1 MKYGIKNKAQENDN
15 DANSFYFRLPREIMS
30 AILAVRDLVTGYGL
44 GAVLHGVSL
53 DVDAG
58 EVVCLLGRNGA
69 GKSTTL
75 RSIMGL
81 TPPRGGRIEF
91 MGEEINGRQPF
102 EIARRGV
109 GYIPDDRRIF
119 ADLTVEEN
127 LEIVRQVTRRDGR
140 WTLER
145 VYRLFPLL
153 TELRLKRGSALSGG
167 EQKMLAIGRAL
178 MGNPGL
184 LVLDEPSEGLSPLM
198 VETLVQAIRQIQGE
212 GVTLLIADQNV
223 KFARRAAGR
232 GYIME
237 EGHIRFSGRLEE
249 LWANEE
255 VVRRYLAV

>member
-1 MKYGIKNKAQENDN
+1 M
-15 DANSFYFRLPREIMS
+15 M
-30 AILAVRDLVTGYGL
+30 LAVRDMVTGYGL
-44 GAVLHGVSL
+44 GAVIHGVSL
-53 DVDAG
+53 DVEAG

-81 TPPRGGRIEF
+81 TPPRSGKIEY
-91 MGEEINGRQPF
+91 MGQEITRRQPF
-102 EIARRGV
+102 EVARLGI

-119 ADLTVEEN
+119 AELTVEEN
-127 LEIVRQVTRRDGR
+127 LMIARRVTRRDGR
-140 WTLER
+140 WTMER

-153 TELRLKRGSALSGG
+153 TELRLRPGAGLSGG

-184 LVLDEPSEGLSPLM
+184 LILDEPSEGLSPLM
-198 VETLVQAIRQIQGE
+198 VKTLIGAISQIQEE

-223 KFARRAAGR
+223 KFARRVGGR
-232 GYIME
+232 GYILE
-237 EGHIRFSGRLEE
+237 EGHIRYSGGLDE

>member
-1 MKYGIKNKAQENDN
+1 MM
-15 DANSFYFRLPREIMS
+15 L
-30 AILAVRDLVTGYGL
+30 AIRDLVTGYGL
-44 GAVLHGVSL
+44 GAVIHGVCI

-81 TPPRGGRIEF
+81 TPPRSGRIEF
-91 MGEEINGRQPF
+91 MGNEITGRQPF
-102 EIARRGV
+102 EIARLGI

-127 LEIVRQVTRRDGR
+127 LRIVREVTRRDGR
-140 WTLER
+140 WTLDR
-145 VYRLFPLL
+145 VCQLFPLL
-153 TELRLKRGSALSGG
+153 SELRLKSGSGLSGG

-178 MGNPGL
+178 MGNPVL
-184 LVLDEPSEGLSPLM
+184 LILDEPSEGLSPLM
-198 VETLVQAIRQIQGE
+198 VKTLVEAIHQIRNE
-212 GVTLLIADQNV
+212 GVTLLVADQNV
-223 KFARRAAGR
+223 KFARRVADR

-237 EGHIRFSGRLEE
+237 KGHIRYSDRLEE

-255 VVRRYLAV
+255 IVRRYLAV

>member
-1 MKYGIKNKAQENDN
+1 M
-15 DANSFYFRLPREIMS
+15 
-30 AILAVRDLVTGYGL
+30 ILATRELVTGYGL
-44 GAVLHGVSL
+44 GAVIHGVSI

-81 TPPRGGRIEF
+81 TPPRSGRIEF
-91 MGEEINGRQPF
+91 MGKDITGRQPF
-102 EIARRGV
+102 EVARLGI

-127 LEIVRQVTRRDGR
+127 LRIVRQVTRRDGH

-145 VYRLFPLL
+145 VFALFPAL
-153 TELRLKRGSALSGG
+153 TQLRLKSGTGLSGG

-178 MGNPGL
+178 MGNPNL
-184 LVLDEPSEGLSPLM
+184 LILDEPSEGLSPLM
-198 VETLVQAIRQIQGE
+198 VNTLVSAIRQIRSD

-223 KFARRAAGR
+223 KFARRVADR

-237 EGHIRFSGRLEE
+237 KGHIRYSDRLEE
-249 LWANEE
+249 LWAEE
-255 VVRRYLAV
+255 EIVRRYLAV